1 MRIFSF
7 LFDLIGFGIGIPI
20 GLLLGFF
27 IFIYSEPDDVKDPII
42 KPLNEIDTGSLIDLL
57 HEIPPWVKH
66 PDYERID
73 WFNKALY
80 DMWPYL
86 DKAICGII
94 RSTAKP
100 IFAEYIGQYQIKSI
114 EFETLT
120 LGSLPPTVYGK
131 LYCMRVHESN
141 EKELVFE
148 PAIRWAGNPHITV
161 VLKLLFFRITA
172 QLVDVQIFAAPRI
185 ILRPL
190 VPSFP
195 CFANITATLI
205 DKEFIR
211 RQVASLYLW
220 PQTLEIPILDG
231 SLSGAIKKPVGILH
245 VKVVRALKLLK
256 MDIIGSSDPYVKI
269 KLSGERLPSKKTTI
283 KMRNLNPEWNEN
295 FKLTVKDPQS
305 QVLQFDLYDWE
316 QIGTHDFLGMQIVPL
331 KVLAPLEKKELTLDL
346 VKNTNPYDPQN
357 KKGRGQLV
365 VELTYNPFIEDNA
378 KYSGPLDAN
387 VAGGNI
393 GRRRK
398 SSIDFSFLSSLE
410 AAGLL
415 SVTVQGAEGVGGKNH
430 TNPNPYCL
438 VSFGSETKITKMLR
452 KTQRPSWNEEFQFV
466 LEEASLKDKIHIEV
480 KKAKKIKAKAT
491 MTASTASLALPS
503 LSPKTLALYTPKP
516 TSVPFYS
523 VSSSSLTLGC
533 KPISISA
540 SFLNSGRFQ
549 SASSRFVRNVAVSSE
564 FEQDEEVLSDDG
576 EASFAPDLKLFVGN
590 LPFSVDSAQLA
601 GLFESAGNVEMVE
614 VIYDKTTGRSRGFG
628 FVTMSSVQEAEG
640 AARQL
645 NGYELDGR
653 ALRVNYGP
661 PPPRSE
667 DSFRGARGGG
677 GGSDSSNRLYVG
689 NLAWGVDNLALENLF
704 SEQGK
709 VLEAKVVY
717 DRDSGRSR
725 GFGFVTYGTAD
736 EMNSAIE
743 SLDGVDLNGRSIRVT
758 AAEPRPRRQLVGYGL
773 FPLLFV
779 KNSKIM
785 LPCAT
790 VGFASGGSDGF

>member
-1 MRIFSF
+1 MRILSF
-7 LFDLIGFGIGIPI
+7 LFEIIGFGIGIPI

-120 LGSLPPTVYGK
+120 LGSLPPTVYG
-131 LYCMRVHESN
+131 MRVHESN
-141 EKELVFE
+141 ENELVFE

-161 VLKLLFFRITA
+161 VLKLLSFRISA

-205 DKEFIR
+205 DKPHVDFGLKIQGGDVMAIPGLYQFVQEFIR

-256 MDIIGSSDPYVKI
+256 MDIIGTSDPYVKI

-305 QVLQFDLYDWE
+305 QVLQFHLYDWE

-365 VELTYNPFIEDNA
+365 VELTYNPFIDDNA
-378 KYSGPLDAN
+378 KYSGPLDAS
-387 VAGGNI
+387 VAGENI
-393 GRRRK
+393 GRSRK
-398 SSIDFSFLSSLE
+398 ASIDFSCLSSLE

-480 KKAKKIKAKAT
+480 KSK
-491 MTASTASLALPS
+491 
-503 LSPKTLALYTPKP
+503 
-516 TSVPFYS
+516 
-523 VSSSSLTLGC
+523 
-533 KPISISA
+533 
-540 SFLNSGRFQ
+540 R
-549 SASSRFVRNVAVSSE
+549 R
-564 FEQDEEVLSDDG
+564 
-576 EASFAPDLKLFVGN
+576 
-590 LPFSVDSAQLA
+590 
-601 GLFESAGNVEMVE
+601 
-614 VIYDKTTGRSRGFG
+614 FG
-628 FVTMSSVQEAEG
+628 F
-640 AARQL
+640 RR
-645 NGYELDGR
+645 Y
-653 ALRVNYGP
+653 
-661 PPPRSE
+661 
-667 DSFRGARGGG
+667 
-677 GGSDSSNRLYVG
+677 
-689 NLAWGVDNLALENLF
+689 
-704 SEQGK
+704 
-709 VLEAKVVY
+709 
-717 DRDSGRSR
+717 
-725 GFGFVTYGTAD
+725 
-736 EMNSAIE
+736 E
-743 SLDGVDLNGRSIRVT
+743 SLGYIEISFSDVVHNGRIRGKYN
-758 AAEPRPRRQLVGYGL
+758 LI
-773 FPLLFV
+773 
-779 KNSKIM
+779 NSKNGVLHIEIQWNS
-785 LPCAT
+785 T
-790 VGFASGGSDGF
+790 

>member
-1 MRIFSF
+1 MRILSF
-7 LFDLIGFGIGIPI
+7 LFEIIGFGIGIPI

-120 LGSLPPTVYGK
+120 LGSLPPTVYG
-131 LYCMRVHESN
+131 MRVHESN
-141 EKELVFE
+141 ENELVFE

-161 VLKLLFFRITA
+161 VLKLLSFRISA
-172 QLVDVQIFAAPRI
+172 Q
-185 ILRPL
+185 
-190 VPSFP
+190 
-195 CFANITATLI
+195 
-205 DKEFIR
+205 EFIR

-256 MDIIGSSDPYVKI
+256 MDIIGTSDPYVKI

-305 QVLQFDLYDWE
+305 QVLQFHLYDWE

-365 VELTYNPFIEDNA
+365 VELTYNPFIDDNA
-378 KYSGPLDAN
+378 KYSGPLDAS
-387 VAGGNI
+387 VAGENI
-393 GRRRK
+393 GRSRK
-398 SSIDFSFLSSLE
+398 ASIDFSCLSSLE

-480 KKAKKIKAKAT
+480 KSK
-491 MTASTASLALPS
+491 
-503 LSPKTLALYTPKP
+503 
-516 TSVPFYS
+516 
-523 VSSSSLTLGC
+523 
-533 KPISISA
+533 
-540 SFLNSGRFQ
+540 R
-549 SASSRFVRNVAVSSE
+549 R
-564 FEQDEEVLSDDG
+564 
-576 EASFAPDLKLFVGN
+576 
-590 LPFSVDSAQLA
+590 
-601 GLFESAGNVEMVE
+601 
-614 VIYDKTTGRSRGFG
+614 FG
-628 FVTMSSVQEAEG
+628 F
-640 AARQL
+640 RR
-645 NGYELDGR
+645 Y
-653 ALRVNYGP
+653 
-661 PPPRSE
+661 
-667 DSFRGARGGG
+667 
-677 GGSDSSNRLYVG
+677 
-689 NLAWGVDNLALENLF
+689 
-704 SEQGK
+704 
-709 VLEAKVVY
+709 
-717 DRDSGRSR
+717 
-725 GFGFVTYGTAD
+725 
-736 EMNSAIE
+736 E
-743 SLDGVDLNGRSIRVT
+743 SLGYIEISFSDVVHNGRIRGKYN
-758 AAEPRPRRQLVGYGL
+758 LI
-773 FPLLFV
+773 
-779 KNSKIM
+779 NSKNGVLHIEIQWNS
-785 LPCAT
+785 T
-790 VGFASGGSDGF
+790 

>member
-7 LFDLIGFGIGIPI
+7 LFEIIGFGIGIPI

-120 LGSLPPTVYGK
+120 LGSLPPTVYG
-131 LYCMRVHESN
+131 MRVHESN
-141 EKELVFE
+141 ENELVFE

-161 VLKLLFFRITA
+161 VLKLLSFRISA

-205 DKEFIR
+205 DKPHVDFGLKIQGGDVMAIPGLYQFVQEFIR

-256 MDIIGSSDPYVKI
+256 MDIIGTSDPYVKI

-305 QVLQFDLYDWE
+305 QVLQFHLYDWE

-365 VELTYNPFIEDNA
+365 VELTYNPFIDDNA

-387 VAGGNI
+387 VAGENI
-393 GRRRK
+393 GRSRK
-398 SSIDFSFLSSLE
+398 ASIDFSCLSSLE

-480 KKAKKIKAKAT
+480 KSK
-491 MTASTASLALPS
+491 
-503 LSPKTLALYTPKP
+503 
-516 TSVPFYS
+516 
-523 VSSSSLTLGC
+523 
-533 KPISISA
+533 
-540 SFLNSGRFQ
+540 R
-549 SASSRFVRNVAVSSE
+549 R
-564 FEQDEEVLSDDG
+564 
-576 EASFAPDLKLFVGN
+576 
-590 LPFSVDSAQLA
+590 
-601 GLFESAGNVEMVE
+601 
-614 VIYDKTTGRSRGFG
+614 FG
-628 FVTMSSVQEAEG
+628 F
-640 AARQL
+640 RR
-645 NGYELDGR
+645 Y
-653 ALRVNYGP
+653 
-661 PPPRSE
+661 
-667 DSFRGARGGG
+667 
-677 GGSDSSNRLYVG
+677 
-689 NLAWGVDNLALENLF
+689 
-704 SEQGK
+704 
-709 VLEAKVVY
+709 
-717 DRDSGRSR
+717 
-725 GFGFVTYGTAD
+725 
-736 EMNSAIE
+736 E
-743 SLDGVDLNGRSIRVT
+743 SLGYIEISFSDVVHNGRIRGKYN
-758 AAEPRPRRQLVGYGL
+758 LI
-773 FPLLFV
+773 
-779 KNSKIM
+779 NSKNGVLHIEIRWNS
-785 LPCAT
+785 T
-790 VGFASGGSDGF
+790 